1 MSRVV
6 VTAAGG
12 VRGREPVD
20 GVVAFRGIPYAAPPV
35 GPLRLQ
41 PPAPVT
47 PWSGVRDAR
56 QPSPVAPQERS
67 SSTGWTPASGDDYLT
82 LDVFAPA
89 DFPRAAPVLVWIH
102 GGSWTSGAGSLP
114 MYEPRAWVR
123 RGLVVVSINYRLGF
137 EGFGAVEGA
146 VDNRGLRDQVAA
158 LRWVAENVAAFGGDP
173 ARVTV
178 AGESAG
184 AGSVAALLCAPSAR
198 GLFSRAIAQSIPGE
212 TFTVGHARAIGAR
225 VARAARVPATLAGF
239 AGLAPVRLLEA
250 TRSVV
255 AEFHADPSSG
265 MRSIVDTLF
274 NPVVDGDFLPVVPFE
289 GPGAGGD
296 PSVAL
301 LVNHNSDEWNLFSG
315 GRLAERPRGT
325 ADLPRWARAGRLD
338 DAQFAR
344 FAATLPG
351 AGPLRLT
358 DALLTDSVFAEPSRR
373 FARAHADAG
382 GSTHRSLF
390 TWRSP
395 ALAGRLGAAHA
406 VDLPFV
412 FGNPQGLELLLH
424 AVPVLPLLRRVPGLG
439 PRVPGVWPTPASAA
453 LSRRMVDAWVA
464 FATTGEPGW
473 PALAPDATPV
483 KVWGS
488 ADDLV
493 EEGPDPRRDLWR
505 EVRFAATGG

>member
-6 VTAAGG
+6 VTTSGG
-12 VRGREPVD
+12 VRGRHPAD
-20 GVVAFRGIPYAAPPV
+20 GVTAFRGVPYAAPPV

-41 PPAPVT
+41 APAPV
-47 PWSGVRDAR
+47 PSWHGVRDAR
-56 QPSPVAPQERS
+56 EPSPVAPQQRDS
-67 SSTGWTPASGDDYLT
+67 GAGWTPASGDDYLT
-82 LDVFAPA
+82 LDVHVPA
-89 DFPRAAPVLVWIH
+89 DLPRGLPVLVWIH
-102 GGSWTSGAGSLP
+102 GGAWTSGAGSLP
-114 MYEPRAWVR
+114 MYDPGEWVR

-137 EGFGAVEGA
+137 EGFGSVEGA
-146 VDNRGLRDQVAA
+146 VEDRGLRDQVAA
-158 LRWVAENVAAFGGDP
+158 LRWVAENVEAFGGDP

-198 GLFSRAIAQSIPGE
+198 GLFSRAIAHSIPGE
-212 TFTVGHARAIGAR
+212 TYTVEHARAIAGR

-239 AGLAPVRLLEA
+239 AGLPPRRLLEA
-250 TRSVV
+250 SRSVT
-255 AEFHADPSSG
+255 AELHAEGGAG
-265 MRSIVDTLF
+265 MRSIVDTLY
-274 NPVVDGDFLPVVPFE
+274 NPVVDGDLLPVVPFD

-296 PSVAL
+296 PSVDL
-301 LVNHNSDEWNLFSG
+301 LVNHNADEWKLFSR

-325 ADLPRWARAGRLD
+325 GDLPRWARAARLD
-338 DAQFAR
+338 PARFAR

-351 AGPLRLT
+351 AGPLELT

-382 GSTHRSLF
+382 GRTHRSLF

-395 ALAGRLGAAHA
+395 ALGGRFGAAHA
-406 VDLPFV
+406 LDLPFV
-412 FGNPQGLELLLH
+412 FGNPQGMELLLH
-424 AVPVLPLLRRVPGLG
+424 AVPVLPLLRRLPVAG

-464 FATTGEPGW
+464 FATTGDPGW
-473 PALAPDATPV
+473 PALTPDATPV

-488 ADDLV
+488 TDDLV
-493 EEGPDPRRDLWR
+493 HEGPDPRRDVWR
-505 EVRFAATGG
+505 DVAFGATGA